1 MPLTI
6 TIPGVELF
14 DNDTGKFTDL
24 PGTTLVLE
32 HSLISI
38 SKWEAKWK
46 KPWLDE
52 NYEKTNDE
60 LYNYI
65 QCMVI
70 KGNASD
76 EVVRHIT
83 REEYLKIMDYIEDP
97 MTASIVKKAKTSNIK
112 SQNFTTSELIYAW
125 MTSYRIPWEA
135 QKWHLNRL
143 MMLINML
150 DEMNR
155 EADPKNKKSEAELIR
170 DYAKLNEENKKRF
183 HTDEGQKK

>member
-6 TIPGVELF
+6 TIPGAELF
-14 DNDTGKFTDL
+14 DNDTGKFTEL
-24 PGTTLVLE
+24 PDTTLVLE

-65 QCMVI
+65 QCMVV

-83 REEYLKIMDYIEDP
+83 RDEYLKIMDYIADP
-97 MTASIVKKAKTSNIK
+97 MTASIVKKVKTSNIK

-125 MTSYRIPWEA
+125 MTAYRIPWEA